1 MSTQQI
7 NLLSPQL
14 LTPRVRFS
22 SRTFVGLLGGLL
34 ALGLAAYAWVA
45 VQTRTLQSQ
54 MQAAQTAR
62 DEAQA
67 AVDAL
72 SAPTEQGLTPEDER
86 AKELAALKARL
97 AHVQALRDALG
108 GGPQGSGFSPRLRAL
123 AAQGLPGVWLTGI
136 EFRRD
141 GFRLDGRALQAALIP
156 DYLTLL
162 SSRPALHGLAL
173 TGFSIATPTDESGTE
188 SPLPGL
194 AFTINPSAEAAR

>member
-1 MSTQQI
+1 VSTQQI
-7 NLLSPQL
+7 NLLRPQL

-22 SRTFVGLLGGLL
+22 SRTFVSLLGGLL
-34 ALGLAAYAWVA
+34 ALGLLAYAWVA
-45 VQTRTLQSQ
+45 LQTRTLQTQ
-54 MQAAQTAR
+54 MQAAQAAR

-67 AVDAL
+67 ALDAL
-72 SAPTEQGLTPEDER
+72 STPTELGLTPEDQR

-108 GGPQGSGFSPRLRAL
+108 GGPQAGGFSPQLRAL
-123 AAQGLPGVWLTGI
+123 AVQGLPGVWLTGI

-173 TGFSIATPTDESGTE
+173 TGFSIATPTDENGTE
-188 SPLPGL
+188 NALPGV
-194 AFTINPSAEAAR
+194 AFTVNPNAEMPQ